1 MLEGRVSSDMRV
13 QVPPPTPSRRAS
25 EPRQP
30 PGLRRCTT
38 QVPYGR
44 GDPPADEEPT
54 PVTDAW
60 TTISYEVADLRATIT
75 LDRPERL
82 NAITAR
88 MAVELAEAVAA
99 ANDDPDVR
107 VIVLQ
112 GAGRAFCAGYDLKL
126 YAEGG
131 DSHQGPV
138 WDPIADF
145 RGMKANTDH
154 FFSLWRSAKPTVAK
168 VHGYAVAGGSDIAL
182 SCDLV
187 VMAEDAR
194 IGYMPARVWG
204 CPTTAMWVYR
214 LGAERAKR
222 MLLTGDTIDGTTAA
236 AWGLVLDAVPADE
249 LDDAVDRLVERM
261 AGIPI
266 NQLVMQ
272 KLMINQAY
280 DNMGLQSTQNLAV
293 LFDGITRHSPEGR
306 WFVEFAQQHGFDAA
320 VRWRD
325 AGRHIPDGG
334 GPVPDDDE
342 IEALRRELD
351 ARGGDGE
358 R

>member
-1 MLEGRVSSDMRV
+1 MTFTGTTVDYAVRDH
-13 QVPPPTPSRRAS
+13 RAY
-25 EPRQP
+25 
-30 PGLRRCTT
+30 L
-38 QVPYGR
+38 
-44 GDPPADEEPT
+44 
-54 PVTDAW
+54 
-60 TTISYEVADLRATIT
+60 T
-75 LDRPERL
+75 LNRPERL
-82 NAITAR
+82 NAITGEMAR
-88 MAVELAEAVAA
+88 EIGDAVAA
-99 ANDDPDVR
+99 ANADDSVR
-107 VIVLQ
+107 VIVVQ

-131 DSHQGPV
+131 AEHQGAV
-138 WDPIADF
+138 WDPIKDF
-145 RGMKANTDH
+145 RMMKTNTDH

-222 MLLTGDTIDGTTAA
+222 MLLTGDTIDGIRARE
-236 AWGLVLDAVPADE
+236 WGLVIDAVPAAE
-249 LDDAVDRLVERM
+249 LDTAVEELVDRM
-261 AGIPI
+261 AGVPT

-272 KLMINQAY
+272 KMMINQAY
-280 DNMGLQSTQNLAV
+280 DNMGLQTTQNLAI

-306 WFVEFAQQHGFDAA
+306 WFVDFAQQHGLDAA
-320 VRWRD
+320 VQWRD
-325 AGRHIPDGG
+325 TGRFIPDGG
-334 GPVPDDDE
+334 GEIPADDE
-342 IEALRRELD
+342 IERMKRELEQR
-351 ARGGDGE
+351 AEQR